1 VGKPLVRLQ
10 QRARTG
16 DGSFLLLG
24 ASIPFE
30 TIQMEY
36 NSVTCKVYLLK
47 RSSSLETFFFFSNG
61 KILVQLPSS
70 SIFSCAS
77 PKTGPQ
83 IGLLLSVWGL
93 SYGSGSPEGK
103 SAGDGL
109 LAPNYDFHSRITR
122 NLMHFHPRNAHFTAF
137 LTVT

>member
-1 VGKPLVRLQ
+1 MGRPLVRLQ

-47 RSSSLETFFFFSNG
+47 RSSSLETFSFALTAKFLSNSTPPASCPVLAQNRAPNRAPPESLG
-61 KILVQLPSS
+61 LVLWFGLPRGQKRRRR
-70 SIFSCAS
+70 APS
-77 PKTGPQ
+77 PKLRFPQ
-83 IGLLLSVWGL
+83 
-93 SYGSGSPEGK
+93 
-103 SAGDGL
+103 
-109 LAPNYDFHSRITR
+109 
-122 NLMHFHPRNAHFTAF
+122 
-137 LTVT
+137 